1 MKLHMTDRYVW
12 LPVENDRPKVK
23 VHFYI
28 DGVKIQEADICLGKH
43 ADYYACMDM
52 QMYAGQILE
61 INGAGE
67 DAEGMIVCRDKCPS
81 GDGMFRPCL
90 HFCPET
96 GWMNDPNG
104 LVFADGK
111 YHLFYQWNPYGVI
124 WGNMHWGHAVSSNLL
139 HWKHEPMAMAPDQYG
154 AVFSGCAWQDRENIA
169 GFGKNALL
177 FYYTA
182 AGGENQWSSETG
194 HGMYTQRLAVSTDN
208 GRTLEKKQCVLSHIE
223 GENRDP
229 KVFYHEPSESYVMVL
244 YLDNFDFA
252 IFRSEDLIH
261 WRQTQRITCENMR
274 ECPDLFELP
283 VKGSNETLWVFWSAD
298 GYYMIGSFDGSHFT
312 PKSKIQSAYSTKLP
326 YAAQT
331 YSGVS
336 GRVISVAWLRMH
348 NSRGCYRGVMS
359 LPAELSLVRQ
369 KDDIKIAFCPVREL
383 ECVKKGE
390 AAYAPEHQQIS
401 GNCGVCEGEKADIP
415 MNGSPVWA
423 KVTWEKNPSGMTM
436 LGIGKTVLNIDFDRA
451 QITVKHWNLQE
462 EVTAFDRETMLSLS
476 LIVDQEVIEFYGA
489 EGTIY
494 GAVETEENILNG
506 KIVIQSSAKIHS
518 IRTWMLS

>member
-61 INGAGE
+61 IHGAGE

-252 IFRSEDLIH
+252 IFRSKDLLH
-261 WRQTQRITCENMR
+261 WKQTQRLTCENMR

-283 VKGSNETLWVFWSAD
+283 VKGGDETKWVFWSAD
-298 GYYMIGSFDGSHFT
+298 GYYIIGRFDGYRFSAE
-312 PKSKIQSAYSTKLP
+312 SEVRSAYSTKLP

-331 YSGVS
+331 YSGIA
-336 GRVISVAWLRMH
+336 GRVISMAWLRME
-348 NSRGCYRGVMS
+348 NSRRHYRGVMS
-359 LPAELSLVRQ
+359 LPAELSLIRQ
-369 KDDIKIAFCPVREL
+369 KDRIKLAFCPVREL
-383 ECVKKGE
+383 EGTKRDE
-390 AAYAPEHQQIS
+390 TAYNPENKQIV
-401 GNCGVCEGEKADIP
+401 GNHGPYECLEVNIP
-415 MNGSPVWA
+415 INGSPIWA
-423 KVTWEKNPSGMTM
+423 EAVWEKNSDGMIM
-436 LGIGKTVLNIDFDRA
+436 LVIGKTVLTINFEQARM
-451 QITVKHWNLQE
+451 TVRHWNLQE
-462 EVTAFDRETMLSLS
+462 DVIAFEREAMTSLAL
-476 LIVDQEVIEFYGA
+476 LIDQEVIEFYGA

-494 GAVETEENILNG
+494 GAIETEENILSG
-506 KIVIQSSAKIHS
+506 KMTIQSQAKIHS
-518 IRTWMLS
+518 VRTWRLS